1 MKGARRYARLSVLLL
16 LITACSAS
24 TMAYPHLSSDGLYL
38 KVPKSWKT
46 TNTVDLTAYEGK
58 NPDQSAQD
66 RAANVRWQEAYSP
79 NYVSPA
85 KVFSI
90 SAGNDP
96 VVFVRVRDL
105 YAEERDAVSLNSLRN
120 AVVPTVSW
128 AKEPAKYAYSS
139 IIDEEKSFQGGWGV
153 HLRFSFQ
160 SSESAEDPHQI
171 MDQTALLSPDSSTL
185 YILVVR
191 CSQACFTKNQ
201 KIIEEIVSSFT
212 VRGAHG

>member
-1 MKGARRYARLSVLLL
+1 MKSVRRYARLSVLLL

-79 NYVSPA
+79 KYVSPA

-90 SAGNDP
+90 S
-96 VVFVRVRDL
+96 VC
-105 YAEERDAVSLNSLRN
+105 
-120 AVVPTVSW
+120 
-128 AKEPAKYAYSS
+128 S
-139 IIDEEKSFQGGWGV
+139 I
-153 HLRFSFQ
+153 
-160 SSESAEDPHQI
+160 
-171 MDQTALLSPDSSTL
+171 
-185 YILVVR
+185 
-191 CSQACFTKNQ
+191 
-201 KIIEEIVSSFT
+201 
-212 VRGAHG
+212 

>member
-1 MKGARRYARLSVLLL
+1 
-16 LITACSAS
+16 
-24 TMAYPHLSSDGLYL
+24 MAYPHLSSDGLYL

-105 YAEERDAVSLNSLRN
+105 YAEERDADFLNSLM
-120 AVVPTVSW
+120 
-128 AKEPAKYAYSS
+128 
-139 IIDEEKSFQGGWGV
+139 
-153 HLRFSFQ
+153 
-160 SSESAEDPHQI
+160 SAR
-171 MDQTALLSPDSSTL
+171 S
-185 YILVVR
+185 
-191 CSQACFTKNQ
+191 
-201 KIIEEIVSSFT
+201 
-212 VRGAHG
+212 